1 MSMEWKVKPCGHK
14 LTDTCIEITMS
25 LDEFKK
31 ICREAGSTEL
41 VNLCKEVEEKLKD
54 SHIGW

>member
-1 MSMEWKVKPCGHK
+1 MGVEWKVRPCGHK
-14 LTDTCIEITMS
+14 LTDICIEITMS

-31 ICREAGSTEL
+31 LCREASSTEL
-41 VNLCKEVEEKLKD
+41 LNLCKEVEKELKD